1 MHNCLVLLT
10 STTLLLIGG
19 TQEEYSYEEKTFHL
33 DTTFPF
39 WFRGPDLNVGR
50 NDHGCARIRTNSSSN
65 QFSVIVAG
73 GFNYRKLASVE
84 ILDQGAGEWRKGP
97 DLPFGITDTALV
109 EDPTGGVILV
119 GGSSD
124 DDEYLQT
131 LFRLSDAG
139 EDAKW
144 IEMPQKLKFG
154 RNSHNAFLVPDDVAS
169 CSII

>member
-1 MHNCLVLLT
+1 MVLLT
-10 STTLLLIGG
+10 STTILLIGG
-19 TQEEYSYEEKTFHL
+19 IQEEYPQEENTFYL
-33 DTTFPF
+33 DTTFPI
-39 WFRGPDLNVGR
+39 WISGPNLNVGR
-50 NDHGCARIRTNSSSN
+50 DDHGCGRIRTNSSSN

-73 GFNYRKLASVE
+73 GYNLGKLASVE

-97 DLPFGITDTALV
+97 DLPFGITDAALV

-144 IEMPQKLKFG
+144 REMPQKLKFG